1 MPESFFQRVA
11 LGYAPPVLPG
21 VRSGGNGIYLRAELA
36 ENMLR
41 RVRNALAEKQAVDAA
56 GLIQPAVFKAS
67 AERVRRVHNIVQRA
81 ELIDRRVLPFLYRR
95 GLADSSAAVR
105 TEGEFQ
111 NASSPARGH
120 RFDYHPPARV
130 DVALE
135 FVTRS
140 VEQSPDHAAR
150 LNIRVVHLLVCNI
163 ERIHVARRKLYSY
176 PVFSRRLYLQS
187 ASPP

>member
-1 MPESFFQRVA
+1 MHRQCSRVCEA
-11 LGYAPPVLPG
+11 AAMEF
-21 VRSGGNGIYLRAELA
+21 ICAAELA

-41 RVRNALAEKQAVDAA
+41 RVGNALAEKQAVDAA
-56 GLIQPAVFKAS
+56 GLIQSAVFKAS

-95 GLADSSAAVR
+95 GLADSAAAVR

-111 NASSPARGH
+111 NASSSACGH